1 MSEKLHALGD
11 AIVRAFPQADV
22 LRTQVPQ
29 WVQAHGELIWLYTG
43 ITRLLFPL
51 HSPAHPRPAIRGCC
65 ASPPPGRSGVSW
77 PCPGGGSLPIR
88 HWENILGR
96 APLADLRLDLP
107 TVSRQH
113 AALVREENGQWR
125 IHDLGSKAGTLVNDK
140 PVEGSAPLKVGD
152 ALSVGGVKL
161 LFLPL
166 SRAEEEQL
174 LQRRRAEAP
183 CPWSPPCCG

>member
-11 AIVRAFPQADV
+11 ALFRAFPQADI

-29 WVQAHGELIWLYTG
+29 WVQAHGDLVWLYTG
-43 ITRLLFPL
+43 VTRFLFPL
-51 HSPAHPRPAIRGCC
+51 LALLILVRAIRGLLRIPT
-65 ASPPPGRSGVSW
+65 AGEVWGQLAL
-77 PCPGGGSLPIR
+77 PGGGSLPIR

-113 AALVREENGQWR
+113 AALVREEGGQWR
-125 IHDLGSKAGTLVNDK
+125 IHDLGSKAGTLVNDE

-161 LFLPL
+161 LFLPQ
-166 SRAEEEQL
+166 S
-174 LQRRRAEAP
+174 
-183 CPWSPPCCG
+183 